1 LVCFIARIL
10 SFSFILFP
18 ILHFFNVQINLS
30 MAIDRQTEIDKQTS
44 LFRFHDLKLVF
55 EVAKKELIHTILK
68 VIVQIIF
75 L

>member
-1 LVCFIARIL
+1 
-10 SFSFILFP
+10 
-18 ILHFFNVQINLS
+18 
-30 MAIDRQTEIDKQTS
+30 MAIDRQTEINKQTS

-68 VIVQIIF
+68 LIVQIIF